1 MIFEQ
6 RAPHFYFALDPTNVT
21 ASPTLSI
28 FFRMKLCLLVC
39 TLESV
44 LILITEKTLEGDRYE
59 YICST
64 GNQGPMHADCGWNPY
79 PFRGYGTNPCCPNPI
94 YLPFLVTEKHQ
105 ALETS

>member
-6 RAPHFYFALDPTNVT
+6 RTPHFYFALDPTNVT

-44 LILITEKTLEGDRYE
+44 LILITEKTLE
-59 YICST
+59 
-64 GNQGPMHADCGWNPY
+64 
-79 PFRGYGTNPCCPNPI
+79 
-94 YLPFLVTEKHQ
+94 
-105 ALETS
+105 